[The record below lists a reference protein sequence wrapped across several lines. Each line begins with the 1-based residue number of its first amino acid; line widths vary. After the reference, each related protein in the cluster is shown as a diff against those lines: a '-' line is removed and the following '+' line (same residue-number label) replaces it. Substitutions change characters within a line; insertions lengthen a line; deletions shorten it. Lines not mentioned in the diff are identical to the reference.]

1 MAAIELPTL
10 TSVSHSNKSPFVH
23 CIHSI
28 GSVLLG
34 SPNARPSQ
42 LFPHDKAIL
51 GWLLRT
57 GPREKKSRT
66 PQLGSDE
73 PLLCDE

>member
-10 TSVSHSNKSPFVH
+10 SSVSHLNKSPFVH

-28 GSVLLG
+28 GSVLLD
-34 SPNARPSQ
+34 SPVTHLLLSS
-42 LFPHDKAIL
+42 DKAFL

-57 GPREKKSRT
+57 GPR
-66 PQLGSDE
+66 G
-73 PLLCDE
+73 